1 MAKEVPLQPDD
12 IEGKNEYN
20 SRIQKE
26 KHDALIEMPLH
37 GQFER
42 ATRDLKTEESW
53 AWLKNGDLKRETESL
68 LMAAQE
74 QALNTNSVK
83 NT

>member
-1 MAKEVPLQPDD
+1 
-12 IEGKNEYN
+12 
-20 SRIQKE
+20 
-26 KHDALIEMPLH
+26 MPLH

-42 ATRDLKTEESW
+42 ETRDLKTEDSW
-53 AWLKNGDLKRETESL
+53 AWLKNGDLKGETESL

-83 NT
+83 NIYACGESSLRRLCGEKRSM